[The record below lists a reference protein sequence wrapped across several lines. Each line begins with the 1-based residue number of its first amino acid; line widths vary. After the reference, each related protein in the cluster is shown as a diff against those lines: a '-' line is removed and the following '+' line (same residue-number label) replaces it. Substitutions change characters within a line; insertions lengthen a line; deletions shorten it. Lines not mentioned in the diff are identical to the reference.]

1 MEDENIKVM
10 PEGFNQY
17 DLNFKIILVGD
28 SGKTNKKYKI
38 KNIKKY

>member
-10 PEGFNQY
+10 PEGYNQY

-28 SGKTNKKYKI
+28 SGKRKI
-38 KNIKKY
+38 KKFIKKFI